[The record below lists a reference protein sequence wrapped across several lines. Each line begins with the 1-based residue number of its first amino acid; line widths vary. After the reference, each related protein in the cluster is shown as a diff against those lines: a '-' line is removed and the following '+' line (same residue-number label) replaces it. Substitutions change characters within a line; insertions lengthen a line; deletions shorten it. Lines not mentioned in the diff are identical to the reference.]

1 MNEDIIK
8 KAQQKAKEEP
18 EYADVLNGV
27 CHLLEMGFS
36 LDDLIKFLEMENIN
50 DALSF
55 IVKRFAEIKK
65 GAKSC

>member
-18 EYADVLNGV
+18 EYADVLNGI

-36 LDDLIKFLEMENIN
+36 LDDLIKFLEMENRN
-50 DALSF
+50 DAICF
-55 IVKRFAEIKK
+55 IVGRFAEIKK